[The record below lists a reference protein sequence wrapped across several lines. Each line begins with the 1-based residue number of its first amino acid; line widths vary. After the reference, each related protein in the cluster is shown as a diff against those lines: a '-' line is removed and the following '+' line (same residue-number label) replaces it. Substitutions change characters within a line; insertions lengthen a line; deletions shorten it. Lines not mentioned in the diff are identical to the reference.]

1 MPESILPGT
10 KQIIDRRLRVYYFGY
25 WVKAY
30 EVPADTLLA
39 KKRLIEALTRRLF
52 NHVEHGLNVP
62 GIRLDEAR
70 RAFERAAAQA
80 REGRHARR
88 LSVQSGHRHLHQA
101 GRGPSTRHK
110 HRSRQRPDARVRRA

>member
-52 NHVEHGLNVP
+52 NHVEHGLNIP
-62 GIRLDEAR
+62 GKRLAEAR
-70 RAFERAAAQA
+70 RAFESEVDPARRRVKGAMLAGALFNRAAD
-80 REGRHARR
+80 
-88 LSVQSGHRHLHQA
+88 L
-101 GRGPSTRHK
+101 
-110 HRSRQRPDARVRRA
+110 